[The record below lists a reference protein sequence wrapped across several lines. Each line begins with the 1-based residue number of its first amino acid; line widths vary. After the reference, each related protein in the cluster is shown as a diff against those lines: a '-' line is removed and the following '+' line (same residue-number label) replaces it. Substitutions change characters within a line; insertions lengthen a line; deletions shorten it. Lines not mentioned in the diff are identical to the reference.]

1 MDNFGEWDQSDDLPD
16 FDPDLL
22 ENVDSWAVDHNEHEP
37 VNMNDH
43 HHINEN
49 DPRRSHLH
57 SHQWTDLGVPDFHED
72 YTNNAVATSGK
83 STNSSNIKTFNDQV
97 TSDEVAV
104 STETVEAAVEAA
116 VAAISET
123 SDSVTSGCRSANGTT
138 PGSSENSSSS
148 RERITQH
155 YLHPLGIQSSASCP
169 DHTIMQGN
177 YTGDY
182 GYTQHQY
189 STMPVPIPKQHDHQ
203 ELCSV
208 DLSKALER
216 SVAAPFTTT
225 NGPHNSTSA
234 SNQHISSLAANFM
247 LAQSGNSS
255 VVAAAAVTAHTGGG
269 SIPSVTATN
278 AVVTQQQQP
287 CTITSSSNSKTIVTS
302 LNNKRN
308 KIKKKGRAPRQSKTK
323 SSTKRRKKSDSTSAT
338 AVSSLPPFYLFD
350 APVELRANFMQN
362 QRRLG
367 LPIQNDPNSYHYG
380 ETVNGFHPHQYQLP
394 VGTTA
399 STSTTTSGGLPS
411 SIGAGSTATAT
422 GSPKHV
428 PKLIDARHGNSTRRN
443 KGGVKNEREQK
454 RALKI
459 TELIE
464 QLRLQMEDGGW
475 QVEARSKFH
484 TLHNCAEYVNHMIA
498 FTSEKEKKNEKLKSD
513 LDEKRRQIER
523 ENEDKAMQEGRSDPE
538 SVTSCLTSDTTLC
551 SLRYK
556 EAEERN
562 GGGGN
567 NSSNNKRKL
576 SIDNRDGGSPRDTND
591 NRYCMISSEATSE
604 ESSVEEREGSSG
616 SGSGDGGPNVHGCS
630 ISKTISTVS
639 DMTDSNRGSSSNS
652 SGSGG
657 GSSDDVPTEQDSPS
671 GNYDDEDQPS
681 TGSISSDAA
690 VVGEKTS
697 RDRHSCHKDVVFIN
711 DKWMSRQKRLEEVTS
726 LERSFEL
733 NYEEVFNK
741 SNIPQ
746 LIANTSGKIV
756 TWNECFAKATGYR
769 QSEIE
774 RMTIFSL
781 VKPENLANFFEIV
794 AAALRPSDEDTEINN
809 EEKNQS
815 RTMTEEQ
822 SKKNLCEKDDNE
834 PTKSAVSSSLGGD
847 ECATTTTTT
856 TTTTTVN
863 GCSKE
868 KEDEEGGNPMK
879 DDNSNNVEEEII
891 MKVEG
896 KLRGDDFKKC
906 AKEETQKIQKE
917 ECEAMPEH
925 LLDYTAMTLPCID
938 FPAMIKRNQAAADSD
953 TDAIPPLHL
962 TVTLMADKDPKKRC
976 FHCVFTNSKGTNGS
990 LGIITPE
997 LLASLFSTPYRRR
1010 KRHHSTHGRQ
1020 RKRARGSNERHSVK
1034 ERSNKQ
1040 PETPPSPLLMP
1051 PPHCGVQMNEED
1063 SLKTTESEDVET
1075 ETLIND
1081 IYI

>member
-1 MDNFGEWDQSDDLPD
+1 MDNFGEWDQSEDLPD

-22 ENVDSWAVDHNEHEP
+22 ENVDSWVVDHDDHEP
-37 VNMNDH
+37 VNVNMNVNDH

-49 DPRRSHLH
+49 DHRKSHLH

-72 YTNNAVATSGK
+72 HTNNAVAISGK
-83 STNSSNIKTFNDQV
+83 LSNTINIKTYNDQV
-97 TSDEVAV
+97 TSNEVDI

-123 SDSVTSGCRSANGTT
+123 SDSVTSGCRSSNGTT
-138 PGSSENSSSS
+138 TVSSENSSSS
-148 RERITQH
+148 REKITQH

-169 DHTIMQGN
+169 DHTITHGN
-177 YTGDY
+177 YTGNY

-189 STMPVPIPKQHDHQ
+189 STMPVPMPQQHEHQ

-225 NGPHNSTSA
+225 NDPHNDTRA
-234 SNQHISSLAANFM
+234 TNQHISSLTANFM

-255 VVAAAAVTAHTGGG
+255 VVEAAPVGVTARTGDG
-269 SIPSVTATN
+269 SALSVTATN
-278 AVVTQQQQP
+278 AIVTQQQQP
-287 CTITSSSNSKTIVTS
+287 CTITSSSNSSNNKTIITS
-302 LNNKRN
+302 SNNKGN
-308 KIKKKGRAPRQSKTK
+308 KNKKKGRVPRQSKAK
-323 SSTKRRKKSDSTSAT
+323 SSTKRKKKSASISAT

-394 VGTTA
+394 VGATESTA
-399 STSTTTSGGLPS
+399 ITTTTSGGLPS
-411 SIGAGSTATAT
+411 PMGAVTGTTTTT

-498 FTSEKEKKNEKLKSD
+498 STSEKEKKNEKLKSD

-523 ENEDKAMQEGRSDPE
+523 ENEEKAIQEGRSDPE
-538 SVTSCLTSDTTLC
+538 SVTSCLTSDTTL
-551 SLRYK
+551 SSSRQ
-556 EAEERN
+556 N
-562 GGGGN
+562 GGGN
-567 NSSNNKRKL
+567 N
-576 SIDNRDGGSPRDTND
+576 NRNGGSLPDTHNKK
-591 NRYCMISSEATSE
+591 NCIVSSETTSE
-604 ESSVEEREGSSG
+604 ESSGEDREGSSG
-616 SGSGDGGPNVHGCS
+616 SGSGDGGPNAHGCS
-630 ISKTISTVS
+630 ISKTISTIS

-671 GNYDDEDQPS
+671 GIDDDEEQPS
-681 TGSISSDAA
+681 VGSISSTAT
-690 VVGEKTS
+690 VVSKKTS
-697 RDRHSCHKDVVFIN
+697 RDRHSCHKDVVFNN
-711 DKWMSRQKRLEEVTS
+711 DNWMSRKKRPEEVTS

-769 QSEIE
+769 HSDIE

-794 AAALRPSDEDTEINN
+794 AAALRPSDEDMEIHN
-809 EEKNQS
+809 EGNHSK
-815 RTMTEEQ
+815 TM
-822 SKKNLCEKDDNE
+822 
-834 PTKSAVSSSLGGD
+834 
-847 ECATTTTTT
+847 TTTT

-863 GCSKE
+863 KCSNIDE
-868 KEDEEGGNPMK
+868 KEI
-879 DDNSNNVEEEII
+879 VL
-891 MKVEG
+891 KVEG
-896 KLRGDDFKKC
+896 KLGGDDFEKC
-906 AKEETQKIQKE
+906 AKEETEKMEKE

-938 FPAMIKRNQAAADSD
+938 FPAMVKRNQAAADSD
-953 TDAIPPLHL
+953 SASIPPLHL
-962 TVTLMADKDPKKRC
+962 TVTLMTDKDPKKRC

-1010 KRHHSTHGRQ
+1010 KRHHSSRGHQ
-1020 RKRARGSNERHSVK
+1020 RKRARGSNERHCVK
-1034 ERSNKQ
+1034 QISNEQ

-1051 PPHCGVQMNEED
+1051 PPHCEVQIMREEED
-1063 SLKTTESEDVET
+1063 SLNTNET
-1075 ETLIND
+1075 EDDETEEPIND